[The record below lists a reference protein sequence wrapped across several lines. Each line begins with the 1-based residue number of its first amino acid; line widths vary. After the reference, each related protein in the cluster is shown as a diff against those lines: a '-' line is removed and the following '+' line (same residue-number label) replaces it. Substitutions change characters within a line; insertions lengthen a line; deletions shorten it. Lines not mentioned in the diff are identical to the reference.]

1 MKKTHPRGLSS
12 SSRRRALSVA
22 IVWLLAIAC
31 AFSPASV
38 QAKHA
43 TLNDAPPD
51 ETPDAS
57 APSQAQSG
65 KATVIRGEIVEV
77 HDRLAPAEQSGIK
90 RSHSFTITF
99 SGKNHVS
106 ETWLESG
113 GAPIL
118 DRRKR
123 YSGGGFRVF
132 QDEDSVTIGSNTE
145 HVVWHV
151 LSERKLQ
158 RLFSGQHFLMMM
170 DIEIDAG
177 KACHVEA
184 RYLKETGFDS
194 IVMERRDS
202 MAPGVTGTMANFS
215 LPRVESASC
224 SIE

>member
-113 GAPIL
+113 G
-118 DRRKR
+118 
-123 YSGGGFRVF
+123 GFRVF